1 MKTTWLEQR
10 RQRER
15 DDLAARKRR
24 DEAKRDRELEQC
36 VIAYATHRTDGG
48 QMKFEEFRREWY
60 LAKGGRDWQVI
71 G

>member
-1 MKTTWLEQR
+1 MKLNWLDQR

-24 DEAKRDRELEQC
+24 DAAKRDRELEQC

-48 QMKFEEFRREWY
+48 QMKFEDFRRDWY
-60 LAKGGRDWQVI
+60 TTKGAMDGR
-71 G
+71 